1 MPALLP
7 QATVRSRWLFVR
19 GALNLGRGPGH
30 RLLVAMRLR
39 ARPGRARLRAPD
51 RQLPG
56 AQLPVTLVQAPPRPA
71 VAHLGAWASW
81 ALTHTARRRAALER
95 QALLLKP
102 VLERMLYCVGHVFG
116 LVATEDRYINCGAYG
131 RNYVVMVM
139 AIVLS

>member
-39 ARPGRARLRAPD
+39 ARPGRARPRVPD

-81 ALTHTARRRAALER
+81 ALTHTRR
-95 QALLLKP
+95 Q
-102 VLERMLYCVGHVFG
+102 G
-116 LVATEDRYINCGAYG
+116 DRRSRPLTLPPLTRDPASVRRTSGIKGPAIRGQGG
-131 RNYVVMVM
+131 RS
-139 AIVLS
+139 IP